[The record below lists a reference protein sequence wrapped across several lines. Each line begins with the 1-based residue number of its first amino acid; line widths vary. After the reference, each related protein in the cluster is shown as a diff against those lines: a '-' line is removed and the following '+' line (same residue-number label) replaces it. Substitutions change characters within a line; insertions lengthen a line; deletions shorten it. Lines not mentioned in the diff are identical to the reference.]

1 MLTNLLHARAAA
13 TRTTGV
19 FRFSRW
25 SSTAAKPRV
34 LMLDPINLAKAEL
47 ATLEKEATLIPLKS
61 SDRASFI
68 NDLKGDY
75 NGITGI
81 YRHFKG
87 TGSINVTGRFDDELV
102 AALPSTLRFITS
114 NGAGYDQISVEPCS
128 ARGIQ
133 VSNVPSVTDNPT
145 ADTATFLL
153 LSVLRQFPTALTEAR
168 AGSFHKNLPLS
179 NDPHGKVLGI
189 LGMGGI
195 GRAFAKRAKAL
206 GMTIQYHNRNRLP
219 EDLEQGA
226 KYVSR
231 DELLSTSDVVSLNLP
246 LNAHTKHTISAPELK
261 AMKKSAILINT
272 ARGAVVDEPAL
283 IAALESGEIAGAG
296 LDVYENEPTIPKQL
310 LQHPKAVCLP
320 HIGTLSYETQKEMEA
335 FCIRNLRAGLSTGD
349 LANVVPEQKGMW

>member
-1 MLTNLLHARAAA
+1 MLAGVLRA
-13 TRTTGV
+13 RTTTIRTHGV
-19 FRFSRW
+19 LALARW

-47 ATLEKEATLIPLKS
+47 AKLEQEATLIPLKS
-61 SDRASFI
+61 SDRSSFI
-68 NDLKGDY
+68 NDLRGEYD
-75 NGITGI
+75 GITGI

-87 TGSINVTGRFDDELV
+87 TGSINVTGRFDEELV
-102 AALPSTLRFITS
+102 SALPPTLRFITS

-128 ARGIQ
+128 ARNIQ
-133 VSNVPSVTDNPT
+133 VSNVPFVTDNPT

-153 LSVLRQFPTALTEAR
+153 LSVLRQFPKALSEAQ

-195 GRAFAKRAKAL
+195 GRAFAKRARAL
-206 GMTIQYHNRNRLP
+206 GMTVQYHNRNRLP

-231 DELLSTSDVVSLNLP
+231 DELLATSDVVSLNLP
-246 LNAHTKHTISAPELK
+246 LNAHTRHTISAPELK

-283 IAALESGEIAGAG
+283 IEALEAGEIAGAG
-296 LDVYENEPTIPKQL
+296 LDVYENEPVIPARL
-310 LQHPKAVCLP
+310 LQHPTAVCLP
-320 HIGTLSYETQKEMEA
+320 HIGTLSFETQKEMEA
-335 FCIRNLRAGLSTGD
+335 FCIRNLIAGLETGY
-349 LANVVPEQKGMW
+349 LANVVSEQKGM